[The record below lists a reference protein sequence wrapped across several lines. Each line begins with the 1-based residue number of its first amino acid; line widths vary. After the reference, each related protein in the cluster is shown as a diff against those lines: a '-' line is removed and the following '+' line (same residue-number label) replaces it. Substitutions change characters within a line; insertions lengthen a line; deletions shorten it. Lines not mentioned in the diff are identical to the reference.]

1 MIWTNLLIFA
11 LGVAAGSV
19 VGVMIRL
26 TEMWEEDED
35 D

>member
-1 MIWTNLLIFA
+1 MIWTYLLVFA
-11 LGVAAGSV
+11 LGVAAGAV
-19 VGVMIRL
+19 VGVTIRL